1 MNGAGANRFVV
12 GTAGHVDHGKTRL
25 VHALTGVDC
34 DRWEEE
40 KRRGITIDLGFASM
54 VEDGWQIGFVDVP
67 GHERFVRNALAGLGG
82 IQMMAL
88 VVAADEGVMP
98 QTLEH
103 LAICSL
109 LRIPA
114 GVAVLSKTDLVA
126 PDLLELAQLELE
138 EALAGTPFA
147 GAPILPVSSETG
159 EGLGRLR
166 ETLVGLA
173 REAAPIDRHRGLPA
187 RLPIDRAFQLKGL
200 GVLATGTLARGTV
213 GVGDELE
220 VLPSGARARVRSIEV
235 HGEGRERAEAGERT
249 SLQLVGVGLEDVERG
264 HELAAPGAYRA
275 TSSLLVRCRLLP
287 SAPEAMEGSA
297 SVRLHVM
304 AAQRVGKLRP
314 LASGGRA
321 APPEPAAGRSE
332 AAAGQSPQA
341 AGQSEPVA
349 RQSKPLAGQP
359 PSPPSG
365 TGTVRLEPGGEALV
379 EIRLEEPLV
388 AVRGDRF
395 VIRRPSPQTTLG
407 GGEVLDPAWRR
418 PPGKALG
425 ATLRALVAGD
435 AQAAV
440 QWAANGR
447 EAGLAAADL
456 APRLGVARAD
466 AASVLAGAAGEGRL
480 LEAAPGRFVA
490 AAAVRDA
497 SRRARRLVEAHFA
510 ADRLSR
516 GMPKAELVRRLLG
529 VHAADLAPAYL
540 DWASRGDADQAI
552 AVEGELVT
560 LPGRAGELT
569 DVESKLARDIVEGFE
584 NQGLTPGS
592 PEELCRGLG
601 AKPQVF
607 DGVLRY
613 LVERGRLAR
622 LPNGLI
628 LAASALDR
636 FQADLLATGWDTFTV
651 AEFKDRFGLT
661 RKWAIPL
668 LEHLDRK
675 RLTRR
680 EGDRRRVLR
689 PRK

>member
-1 MNGAGANRFVV
+1 MKRFVV

-25 VHALTGVDC
+25 VQALTGVDC

-54 VEDGWQIGFVDVP
+54 IEDGWQIGFVDVP

-82 IQMMAL
+82 IQMMVL

-114 GVAVLSKTDLVA
+114 GVAVLSKTDLVPA
-126 PDLLELAQLELE
+126 DLLELAQLELE
-138 EALAGTPFA
+138 ETLAATPFA
-147 GAPILPVSSETG
+147 EAPILPVSSETG
-159 EGLGRLR
+159 AGLEELR
-166 ETLVGLA
+166 ETLVRLA
-173 REAAPIDRHRGLPA
+173 GEAAPIDRHSGLPA
-187 RLPIDRAFQLKGL
+187 RLPIDRAFHLKGL
-200 GVLATGTLARGTV
+200 GVLVTGTLARGTV
-213 GVGDELE
+213 TTGDELDI
-220 VLPSGARARVRSIEV
+220 LPGGGRARVRSIEV
-235 HGEGRERAEAGERT
+235 HGEDRQRAEAGERT
-249 SLQLVGVGLEDVERG
+249 SLQLVGVGLEDVARG
-264 HELAAPGAYRA
+264 HELGAPGVYRA
-275 TSSLLVRCRLLP
+275 ASSLLVRCRLLP
-287 SAPEAMEGSA
+287 SAPEAIQGSC

-304 AAQRVGKLRP
+304 AAQRLGKLRP
-314 LASGGRA
+314 LS
-321 APPEPAAGRSE
+321 PE
-332 AAAGQSPQA
+332 
-341 AGQSEPVA
+341 
-349 RQSKPLAGQP
+349 
-359 PSPPSG
+359 
-365 TGTVRLEPGGEALV
+365 RLEPGGEAV
-379 EIRLEEPLV
+379 AEIRLEEPLV
-388 AVRGDRF
+388 AIRGDRF

-407 GGEVLDPAWRR
+407 GGEVLDPAWRHR
-418 PPGKALG
+418 RGKALG
-425 ATLRALVAGD
+425 TTIDALTAGTSS
-435 AQAAV
+435 AAV
-440 QWAANGR
+440 QWAADGR
-447 EAGLAAADL
+447 EAGLAASEL
-456 APRLGVARAD
+456 ALRLGVVRSD
-466 AASVLAGAAGEGRL
+466 AASVLTGAAQEGLL
-480 LEAAPGRFVA
+480 LEAGPERFVSA
-490 AAAVRDA
+490 ATVRNV

-529 VHAADLAPAYL
+529 HHAADLAPAYL
-540 DWASRGDADQAI
+540 KWAGQGGSDKAVT
-552 AVEGELVT
+552 VEGELVT

-569 DVESKLARDIVEGFE
+569 DVESKLAQGIVEGFE

-592 PEELCRGLG
+592 PEELCRSLG

-622 LPNGLI
+622 LPNGLV
-628 LAASALDR
+628 LAASALQQ
-636 FQADLLATGWDTFTV
+636 FQGDLLATGWDTFTV

-668 LEHLDRK
+668 LEHLDRQ

-689 PRK
+689 PRG

>member
-1 MNGAGANRFVV
+1 MKPTPVKRCVV

-25 VHALTGVDC
+25 VQALTGVDC

-54 VEDGWQIGFVDVP
+54 IEDGWQIGFVDVP

-98 QTLEH
+98 QTMEH

-114 GVAVLSKTDLVA
+114 GVAVLSKTDLVP
-126 PDLLELAQLELE
+126 PDLLELAQMELE
-138 EALAGTPFA
+138 ETLADTPFA
-147 GAPILPVSSETG
+147 EAPILPVSSETG
-159 EGLGRLR
+159 AGLERLR
-166 ETLVGLA
+166 ETLVRLA
-173 REAAPIDRHRGLPA
+173 GQAAPIDRHSRLPA
-187 RLPIDRAFQLKGL
+187 RLPIDRAFHLKGL
-200 GVLATGTLARGTV
+200 GVLVTGTLARGTIAT
-213 GVGDELE
+213 GDELD

-249 SLQLVGVGLEDVERG
+249 SLQLSGLGLEDVARG
-264 HELAAPGAYRA
+264 HELTAPGVYRT
-275 TSSLLVRCRLLP
+275 TSSLLVSCRLLP
-287 SAPEAMEGSA
+287 SAPEAIQGSC
-297 SVRLHVM
+297 SVRLHVG

-314 LASGGRA
+314 LVPG
-321 APPEPAAGRSE
+321 
-332 AAAGQSPQA
+332 
-341 AGQSEPVA
+341 
-349 RQSKPLAGQP
+349 
-359 PSPPSG
+359 
-365 TGTVRLEPGGEALV
+365 RLEPGGEAIV
-379 EIRLEEPLV
+379 EVRLEEPLV
-388 AVRGDRF
+388 AIRGDRF

-407 GGEVLDPAWRR
+407 GGEVLDPAWRHHR
-418 PPGKALG
+418 GTAL
-425 ATLRALVAGD
+425 ATAVDALTAGTSE
-435 AQAAV
+435 AAV
-440 QWAANGR
+440 QWAADGR
-447 EAGLAAADL
+447 EAGLATSEL
-456 APRLGVARAD
+456 ALRLGIVRDD
-466 AASVLAGAAGEGRL
+466 AASVLAGAVQEGLL
-480 LEAAPGRFVA
+480 LEAGSGRFVTA
-490 AAAVRDA
+490 ATVRDA

-529 VHAADLAPAYL
+529 AHAGDLAPAYL
-540 DWASRGDADQAI
+540 NWAGQGAADKAV

-569 DVESKLARDIVEGFE
+569 EVESKLARAIVDGFE
-584 NQGLTPGS
+584 KQGLTPGS

-601 AKPQVF
+601 AKPQVYG
-607 DGVLRY
+607 GVMRY

-622 LPNGLI
+622 LSNGLV
-628 LAASALDR
+628 LAASALEQ
-636 FQADLLATGWDTFTV
+636 FQGDLLATGWDTFTV

-668 LEHLDRK
+668 LEHLDRQ

-689 PRK
+689 PRG

>member
-1 MNGAGANRFVV
+1 MKRFVV

-25 VHALTGVDC
+25 VEALTGVDC

-54 VEDGWQIGFVDVP
+54 IEDGWQIGFVDVP

-138 EALAGTPFA
+138 ETLADTPFA
-147 GAPILPVSSETG
+147 EAPILPVSAETG
-159 EGLGRLR
+159 AGLEELR
-166 ETLVGLA
+166 GTLVRLA
-173 REAAPIDRHRGLPA
+173 GEATPLDRHSGLPA
-187 RLPIDRAFQLKGL
+187 RLPVDRAFHLKGL
-200 GVLATGTLARGTV
+200 GVLVTGTLARGTIV
-213 GVGDELE
+213 AGDELD
-220 VLPSGARARVRSIEV
+220 VLPSGTRARVRSIEV
-235 HGEGRERAEAGERT
+235 HGESRERAEAGERT
-249 SLQLVGVGLEDVERG
+249 SLQLVGVGLDDVARG
-264 HELAAPGAYRA
+264 HELTAPGIYRPV
-275 TSSLLVRCRLLP
+275 SSLLVRCRLLA
-287 SAPEAMEGSA
+287 SAPEALQGSC
-297 SVRLHVM
+297 SVRLHVL
-304 AAQRVGKLRP
+304 ASQRVGKLRP
-314 LASGGRA
+314 LS
-321 APPEPAAGRSE
+321 PE
-332 AAAGQSPQA
+332 
-341 AGQSEPVA
+341 
-349 RQSKPLAGQP
+349 
-359 PSPPSG
+359 
-365 TGTVRLEPGGEALV
+365 TLEPGGEAIA

-388 AVRGDRF
+388 AIRGDRF

-407 GGEVLDPAWRR
+407 GGEVLDPAWQHRR
-418 PPGKALG
+418 GKALG
-425 ATLRALVAGD
+425 KRIAALTAGPGE
-435 AQAAV
+435 AAV
-440 QWAANGR
+440 QWAADGR
-447 EAGLAAADL
+447 EAGLATSEL
-456 APRLGVARAD
+456 ALRLGVASSE
-466 AASVLAGAAGEGRL
+466 AAEVLTGAVQDGLL
-480 LEAAPGRFVA
+480 LEAGPGRFVTA
-490 AAAVRDA
+490 ATVRTA

-529 VHAADLAPAYL
+529 THATDLASAYL
-540 DWASRGDADQAI
+540 NWASQGGSDEAV

-560 LPGRAGELT
+560 LPGRTGELT
-569 DVESKLARDIVEGFE
+569 EVESKLARAIVEGFE
-584 NQGLTPGS
+584 RQGLTPGS
-592 PEELCRGLG
+592 PEELCRNLG
-601 AKPQVF
+601 AKPQVYG
-607 DGVLRY
+607 GVLRY

-622 LPNGLI
+622 LPNGLV
-628 LAASALDR
+628 LAASALEQFR
-636 FQADLLATGWDTFTV
+636 ADLLATGWDTFTV

-668 LEHLDRK
+668 LEHLDRQ

-689 PRK
+689 PRS

>member
-1 MNGAGANRFVV
+1 MSEVAANRFVV

-25 VHALTGVDC
+25 VQALTGIDC

-82 IQMMAL
+82 IQMMVL

-114 GVAVLSKTDLVA
+114 GVAVLSKTDLVSS
-126 PDLLELAQLELE
+126 DLLELAQLELE
-138 EALAGTPFA
+138 ETLAGTPFA
-147 GAPILPVSSETG
+147 EAPILPVSAETG
-159 EGLGRLR
+159 EGLERLR
-166 ETLVGLA
+166 TTLVGLA
-173 REAAPIDRHRGLPA
+173 REAAPLDRHSQLPA
-187 RLPIDRAFQLKGL
+187 RLPIDRAFQLQGL
-200 GVLATGTLARGTV
+200 GVLVTGTLARGTIAA
-213 GVGDELE
+213 GDELD
-220 VLPSGARARVRSIEV
+220 VLPSGARARVRGIEV
-235 HGEGRERAEAGERT
+235 HGEGRNEARAGERT
-249 SLQLVGVGLEDVERG
+249 SLQLVGVGLDDVARG
-264 HELAAPGAYRA
+264 CELTAPGVYRTA
-275 TSSLLVRCRLLP
+275 SSLLVRCRLLQ
-287 SAPEAMEGSA
+287 SAPEAIRGSC

-304 AAQRVGKLRP
+304 AAQRVGRLRP
-314 LASGGRA
+314 LS
-321 APPEPAAGRSE
+321 PEHL
-332 AAAGQSPQA
+332 
-341 AGQSEPVA
+341 
-349 RQSKPLAGQP
+349 K
-359 PSPPSG
+359 
-365 TGTVRLEPGGEALV
+365 PGGEAV
-379 EIRLEEPLV
+379 AEIRLEEPLV
-388 AVRGDRF
+388 AIRGDRF

-407 GGEVLDPAWRR
+407 GGEVLDPAWRHR
-418 PPGKALG
+418 RGKALG
-425 ATLRALVAGD
+425 TAIEALGKDTVA
-435 AQAAV
+435 AAV
-440 QWAANGR
+440 RWAADAR
-447 EAGLAAADL
+447 EAGLAPSEL
-456 APRLGVARAD
+456 GLRLGVVRGD
-466 AASVLAGAAGEGRL
+466 AASVLAGAARKGLL
-480 LEAAPGRFVA
+480 LEAGPERFVTA
-490 AAAVRDA
+490 ATVRNA

-529 VHAADLAPAYL
+529 ARASDLGPAYL
-540 DWASRGDADQAI
+540 DWASQGGSDR
-552 AVEGELVT
+552 AVAVDGELVT
-560 LPGRAGELT
+560 LPGRSGELT
-569 DVESKLARDIVEGFE
+569 GAESRLAQDLVEGFE
-584 NQGLTPGS
+584 RQGLTPGS

-613 LVERGRLAR
+613 LVERGRLTR
-622 LPNGLI
+622 LPNGLV
-628 LAASALDR
+628 LAASELER

-651 AEFKDRFGLT
+651 ADFKDRFGLT

-689 PRK
+689 PRGQSGSA

>member
-1 MNGAGANRFVV
+1 MTESGAARRFVV

-54 VEDGWQIGFVDVP
+54 IEDGWQIGFVDVP

-114 GVAVLSKTDLVA
+114 GVAVLSKIDLVA

-173 REAAPIDRHRGLPA
+173 RDAAPIDRHRGLPA

-249 SLQLVGVGLEDVERG
+249 SLQLVGVGLEEMERG

-287 SAPEAMEGSA
+287 SAPEAIEGSA

-314 LASGGRA
+314 L
-321 APPEPAAGRSE
+321 EAGRLVPGE
-332 AAAGQSPQA
+332 
-341 AGQSEPVA
+341 ERVA
-349 RQSKPLAGQP
+349 
-359 PSPPSG
+359 
-365 TGTVRLEPGGEALV
+365 
-379 EIRLEEPLV
+379 EIRLDEPLV

-418 PPGKALG
+418 PPGRALG
-425 ATLRALVAGD
+425 ATLRALVADD
-435 AQAAV
+435 AEAAV
-440 QWAANGR
+440 QWATNGR
-447 EAGLAAADL
+447 EAGLAASEL
-456 APRLGVARAD
+456 APRLGVPRAD
-466 AASVLAGAAGEGRL
+466 AAGVLAEAAGKGRL

-490 AAAVRDA
+490 AGAVRDA
-497 SRRARRLVEAHFA
+497 SRRARKLVEAHFA

-540 DWASRGDADQAI
+540 DWAGRGDANEAI

-569 DVESKLARDIVEGFE
+569 DVESKLARDIVQGFE

-592 PEELCRGLG
+592 PEELRRGLG

-622 LPNGLI
+622 LPNGLV
-628 LAASALDR
+628 LAASALER

-689 PRK
+689 PRE

>member
-1 MNGAGANRFVV
+1 MKPSPVKRCVV

-25 VHALTGVDC
+25 VQALTGVDC

-54 VEDGWQIGFVDVP
+54 IEDGWQIGFVDVP

-98 QTLEH
+98 QTMEH

-114 GVAVLSKTDLVA
+114 GVAVLSKTDLVP
-126 PDLLELAQLELE
+126 PDLLELAQMELE
-138 EALAGTPFA
+138 ETLADTPFA
-147 GAPILPVSSETG
+147 EAPILPVSSETG
-159 EGLGRLR
+159 AGLERLR
-166 ETLVGLA
+166 ETLVRLA
-173 REAAPIDRHRGLPA
+173 GQAAPIDRHSKLPA
-187 RLPIDRAFQLKGL
+187 RLPIDRAFHLKGL
-200 GVLATGTLARGTV
+200 GVLVTGTLARGTIAT
-213 GVGDELE
+213 GDELD

-249 SLQLVGVGLEDVERG
+249 SLQLSGVGLEDVARG
-264 HELAAPGAYRA
+264 HELTAPGVYRT
-275 TSSLLVRCRLLP
+275 TSSLLVSCRLLA
-287 SAPEAMEGSA
+287 SAPEAIQGSC
-297 SVRLHVM
+297 SVRLHVG

-314 LASGGRA
+314 LVPG
-321 APPEPAAGRSE
+321 
-332 AAAGQSPQA
+332 
-341 AGQSEPVA
+341 
-349 RQSKPLAGQP
+349 
-359 PSPPSG
+359 
-365 TGTVRLEPGGEALV
+365 RLEPGGEAFAEV
-379 EIRLEEPLV
+379 RLEEPLV
-388 AVRGDRF
+388 AIRGDRF

-407 GGEVLDPAWRR
+407 GGEVLDPAWRHR
-418 PPGKALG
+418 RGTAL
-425 ATLRALVAGD
+425 ATAVDALAAGTSE
-435 AQAAV
+435 AAV
-440 QWAANGR
+440 QWAADGR
-447 EAGLAAADL
+447 EAGLATSEL
-456 APRLGVARAD
+456 ALRLGVVRDD
-466 AASVLAGAAGEGRL
+466 AASVLAGAVQEGRL
-480 LEAAPGRFVA
+480 LEAGPGRFVTA
-490 AAAVRDA
+490 ATVRDA
-497 SRRARRLVEAHFA
+497 SCRARRLVEAHFA

-529 VHAADLAPAYL
+529 AHAADLAPAYL
-540 DWASRGDADQAI
+540 NWAGQGAADKAV

-569 DVESKLARDIVEGFE
+569 EVESKLARAIIDGFE
-584 NQGLTPGS
+584 KQGLNPGS

-601 AKPQVF
+601 AKPQVYG
-607 DGVLRY
+607 GVMRY

-628 LAASALDR
+628 LAASALEQ
-636 FQADLLATGWDTFTV
+636 FQGDLLATGWDTFTV

-668 LEHLDRK
+668 LEHLDRQ

-689 PRK
+689 PRG

>member
-1 MNGAGANRFVV
+1 MKPTSVKRCVV

-54 VEDGWQIGFVDVP
+54 IEDGWQIGFVDVP

-138 EALAGTPFA
+138 ETLADTPFA
-147 GAPILPVSSETG
+147 EAPILPVSAETG
-159 EGLGRLR
+159 AGLDELRAALVRLA
-166 ETLVGLA
+166 G
-173 REAAPIDRHRGLPA
+173 EATPLDRHSGLPA
-187 RLPIDRAFQLKGL
+187 RLPVDRAFQLKGL
-200 GVLATGTLARGTV
+200 GVLVTGTLARGTIAT
-213 GVGDELE
+213 GDELD
-220 VLPSGARARVRSIEV
+220 VLPSLARARVRGIEV
-235 HGEGRERAEAGERT
+235 HGESRERAEAGERT
-249 SLQLVGVGLEDVERG
+249 SLQLVGVGLDDVARG
-264 HELAAPGAYRA
+264 HELTAPGVYRA
-275 TSSLLVRCRLLP
+275 TSSLLIRCRLLP
-287 SAPEAMEGSA
+287 SAPEPIEGSC
-297 SVRLHVM
+297 SVRLHVL
-304 AAQRVGKLRP
+304 AAQRVGQFRP
-314 LASGGRA
+314 LS
-321 APPEPAAGRSE
+321 PEI
-332 AAAGQSPQA
+332 
-341 AGQSEPVA
+341 
-349 RQSKPLAGQP
+349 
-359 PSPPSG
+359 
-365 TGTVRLEPGGEALV
+365 LEPGGEAIAEV
-379 EIRLEEPLV
+379 RLEEPLV
-388 AVRGDRF
+388 AIRGDRF

-407 GGEVLDPAWRR
+407 GGEVLDPAWRHR
-418 PPGKALG
+418 RGKALG
-425 ATLRALVAGD
+425 TAAAALTAGTSE
-435 AQAAV
+435 AAV
-440 QWAANGR
+440 QWAADGR
-447 EAGLAAADL
+447 EAGLATSEL
-456 APRLGVARAD
+456 ALRLGVASSD
-466 AASVLAGAAGEGRL
+466 AAKVLTDAVKEALL
-480 LEAAPGRFVA
+480 LEAAPGRFVTA
-490 AAAVRDA
+490 ATVRNA

-529 VHAADLAPAYL
+529 AHATDLAPAYL
-540 DWASRGDADQAI
+540 NWASQGGSNDAV

-560 LPGRAGELT
+560 LPGRTGALT
-569 DVESKLARDIVEGFE
+569 EVESKLARAIVDGFE

-592 PEELCRGLG
+592 PEELCRNLG
-601 AKPQVF
+601 AKPQVY
-607 DGVLRY
+607 DGVMRY

-628 LAASALDR
+628 LAASALEQ
-636 FQADLLATGWDTFTV
+636 FQGDLLATSWDTFTV

-668 LEHLDRK
+668 LEHLDRQ

-689 PRK
+689 PRG

>member
-1 MNGAGANRFVV
+1 MKRFVV

-25 VHALTGVDC
+25 VQALTGVDC

-54 VEDGWQIGFVDVP
+54 IEDGWQIGFVDVP

-82 IQMMAL
+82 IQMMVL

-114 GVAVLSKTDLVA
+114 GVAVLSKTDLVP

-138 EALAGTPFA
+138 ETLAATPFA
-147 GAPILPVSSETG
+147 EAPILPVSSETG
-159 EGLGRLR
+159 AGLEELR
-166 ETLVGLA
+166 ETLVRLA
-173 REAAPIDRHRGLPA
+173 GEAAPIDRHSGLPA
-187 RLPIDRAFQLKGL
+187 RLPIDRAFHLKGL
-200 GVLATGTLARGTV
+200 GVLVTGTLARGTV
-213 GVGDELE
+213 TVGAELDI
-220 VLPSGARARVRSIEV
+220 LPSGARARVRSIEV
-235 HGEGRERAEAGERT
+235 HGDSRERAEAGERT
-249 SLQLVGVGLEDVERG
+249 SLQLVGVGLEDIARG
-264 HELAAPGAYRA
+264 HELGAPGVYRA
-275 TSSLLVRCRLLP
+275 ASSLLVRVRLLP
-287 SAPEAMEGSA
+287 TAPEAIQGSC

-304 AAQRVGKLRP
+304 AAQRLGKLRP
-314 LASGGRA
+314 LS
-321 APPEPAAGRSE
+321 PEH
-332 AAAGQSPQA
+332 
-341 AGQSEPVA
+341 
-349 RQSKPLAGQP
+349 
-359 PSPPSG
+359 
-365 TGTVRLEPGGEALV
+365 LEPGEEAV
-379 EIRLEEPLV
+379 AEIRLEEPLV
-388 AVRGDRF
+388 AIRGDRF

-407 GGEVLDPAWRR
+407 GGEVLDPAWRHR
-418 PPGKALG
+418 RGKAL
-425 ATLRALVAGD
+425 ATTIDALTAGPSE
-435 AQAAV
+435 AAV
-440 QWAANGR
+440 QWAADGR
-447 EAGLAAADL
+447 EAGLATSEL
-456 APRLGVARAD
+456 ALRLGVVRGD
-466 AASVLAGAAGEGRL
+466 AASVLTGAAQEGLL
-480 LEAAPGRFVA
+480 LEAGPERFVTA
-490 AAAVRDA
+490 ATVRKV

-529 VHAADLAPAYL
+529 HHAADLAPAYL
-540 DWASRGDADQAI
+540 KWASQGGSDKAVT
-552 AVEGELVT
+552 VEGELVT

-569 DVESKLARDIVEGFE
+569 DVESKLAQGIVEGFE
-584 NQGLTPGS
+584 KQGLTPGS
-592 PEELCRGLG
+592 PEELCRSLG

-628 LAASALDR
+628 LAASALEQ
-636 FQADLLATGWDTFTV
+636 FQGDLLATGWDTFTV
-651 AEFKDRFGLT
+651 TEFKDRFGLT

-668 LEHLDRK
+668 LEHLDRQ

-689 PRK
+689 PRG